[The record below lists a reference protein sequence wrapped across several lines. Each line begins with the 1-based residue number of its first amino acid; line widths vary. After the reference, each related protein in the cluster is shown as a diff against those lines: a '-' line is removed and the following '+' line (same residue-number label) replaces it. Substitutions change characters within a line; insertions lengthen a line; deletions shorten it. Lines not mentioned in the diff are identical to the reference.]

1 MKESI
6 ERRITELR
14 DELEAGHRL
23 QTELRARHDEL
34 GRTLLRISGAIQVL
48 GEMLADADTTPSAP
62 AGDAAPP
69 LRVVAAG

>member
-1 MKESI
+1 MREAM

-14 DELEAGHRL
+14 EEFEAGRRL
-23 QTELRARHDEL
+23 QAELQARHDEL

-48 GEMLADADTTPSAP
+48 GETLAEADAQP
-62 AGDAAPP
+62 AESPGEAAPP